1 MYIMRGWLFCLI
13 LFGCNQLQAQYY
25 FNDLM
30 ANIQTHKQYKLLR
43 ALKVKKIIATAQ
55 ESANS
60 TPETLL
66 TEEVST
72 DGKRII
78 IYTSLQNGKTSRT
91 TTQYEMGK
99 LKKSESNN
107 KGVESTTL
115 YSYNE
120 AGLPTLIQSTTKD
133 TFLSSLTGEAHQ
145 YYYKQDGSPDYAYI
159 IRNQSDTVRVNF
171 TTDNQKSVLEETW
184 TRRNKEIEKYY
195 YYYNDKQQLTDIV
208 RFNSKS
214 KKLLPDFVYTYNEAG
229 NIIQM
234 IQVPRTGNNY
244 ITWKYNYNEKGL
256 KTSENCF
263 NKEKQL
269 LGTVGYSYEY

>member
-1 MYIMRGWLFCLI
+1 MRGWLFCFI
-13 LFGCNQLQAQYY
+13 FFGCNQLQAQYY

-30 ANIQTHKQYKLLR
+30 ANIQTHRQYKLLR
-43 ALKVKKIIATAQ
+43 ALKVKKITATAQ

-66 TEEVST
+66 TEEIST

-78 IYTSLQNGKTSRT
+78 IYTYQQNGKTSRT

-107 KGVESTTL
+107 KGVESSTL

-120 AGLPTLIQSTTKD
+120 TGLPTLIQSTTKD
-133 TFLSSLTGEAHQ
+133 TFLSSITGEAHQ
-145 YYYKQDGSPDYAYI
+145 YYYKQDGSPDYAYV
-159 IRNQSDTVRVNF
+159 IRNQSDTILVNF
-171 TTDNQKSVLEETW
+171 TTDNQKLVLEEIW
-184 TRRNKEIEKYY
+184 TRRKKEIEKYY

-208 RFNSKS
+208 RFNAKS
-214 KKLLPDFVYTYNEAG
+214 NKLLPDFVYTYNEAG
-229 NIIQM
+229 NVIQM

-244 ITWKYNYNEKGL
+244 ITWKNIYNEKGL
-256 KTSENCF
+256 KTTENCF

-269 LGTVGYSYEY
+269 LGTIVFSYDY

>member
-1 MYIMRGWLFCLI
+1 MRGWLYCLI
-13 LFGCNQLQAQYY
+13 LFGSNQLQAQYY
-25 FNDLM
+25 YNDLL

-43 ALKVKKIIATAQ
+43 ALKVKKITATTQ

-60 TPETLL
+60 NPETLL
-66 TEEVST
+66 TEEIST

-78 IYTSLQNGKTSRT
+78 IYTALQNGKTTRT

-120 AGLPTLIQSTTKD
+120 AGLPSLIQSTTKD
-133 TFLSSLTGEAHQ
+133 TFLSTLTGEAHQ
-145 YYYKQDGSPDYAYI
+145 YFYKQDGSPDYAYI
-159 IRNQSDTVRVNF
+159 IRNQSDTVQVSF
-171 TTDNQKSVLEETW
+171 TTDNQKLVLEETW
-184 TRRNKEIEKYY
+184 TRRKKEIEKYY

-208 RFNSKS
+208 RFNAKLN
-214 KKLLPDFVYTYNEAG
+214 KLLPDFVYAYNEAG

-244 ITWKYNYNEKGL
+244 ITWKYIYNEKGL

>member
-1 MYIMRGWLFCLI
+1 MRGWLFCFI

-30 ANIQTHKQYKLLR
+30 ANIQTHRQYKLLR
-43 ALKVKKIIATAQ
+43 ALKVKKITASVQ

-60 TPETLL
+60 NPETLL

-78 IYTSLQNGKTSRT
+78 MYTSLQNGKTSRT
-91 TTQYEMGK
+91 TTLYEMGK

-145 YYYKQDGSPDYAYI
+145 YFYKQDGSPDYAYI

-214 KKLLPDFVYTYNEAG
+214 NKLLPDFVYTYNEAG
-229 NIIQM
+229 NVIQM

-244 ITWKYNYNEKGL
+244 ITWKYIYNEKGL
-256 KTSENCF
+256 KITENCF

-269 LGTVGYSYEY
+269 LGTVGYSYEF

>member
-1 MYIMRGWLFCLI
+1 MRGWLFCLI
-13 LFGCNQLQAQYY
+13 LFGCNQLQGQYY

-43 ALKVKKIIATAQ
+43 ALKVKKIIATVQ

-171 TTDNQKSVLEETW
+171 STDNQKSVLEETW
-184 TRRNKEIEKYY
+184 TRKNKEIEKYY

-214 KKLLPDFVYTYNEAG
+214 NKMLPDFVYTYNEAG
-229 NIIQM
+229 NVIQM
-234 IQVPRTGNNY
+234 IQVPRSGNNY

-269 LGTVGYSYEY
+269 VGTVGYSYEY

>member
-1 MYIMRGWLFCLI
+1 M
-13 LFGCNQLQAQYY
+13 NQYY
-25 FNDLM
+25 
-30 ANIQTHKQYKLLR
+30 T
-43 ALKVKKIIATAQ
+43 II
-55 ESANS
+55 
-60 TPETLL
+60 
-66 TEEVST
+66 
-72 DGKRII
+72 
-78 IYTSLQNGKTSRT
+78 
-91 TTQYEMGK
+91 
-99 LKKSESNN
+99 N

-133 TFLSSLTGEAHQ
+133 TFLSSITGEAHQ
-145 YYYKQDGSPDYAYI
+145 YFYKQDGSPDYAYI

-214 KKLLPDFVYTYNEAG
+214 NKLLPDFVYTYNEAG
-229 NIIQM
+229 NVIQM

-244 ITWKYNYNEKGL
+244 ITWKYIYNEKGL
-256 KTSENCF
+256 KITENCF

-269 LGTVGYSYEY
+269 LGTVGYSYEFWLYAYKKP

>member
-1 MYIMRGWLFCLI
+1 MRRWLFCLI
-13 LFGCNQLQAQYY
+13 LFGSNQLQAQYY
-25 FNDLM
+25 YNDLL

-43 ALKVKKIIATAQ
+43 ALKVKKITATAQ

-66 TEEVST
+66 TQEIST

-78 IYTSLQNGKTSRT
+78 IYTYQQNGKTSRT

-107 KGVESTTL
+107 KGVESSTL

-120 AGLPTLIQSTTKD
+120 TGLPTLIQSTTKD
-133 TFLSSLTGEAHQ
+133 TFLSSITGEAHQ
-145 YYYKQDGSPDYAYI
+145 YYYKQDGSPDYAYV
-159 IRNQSDTVRVNF
+159 IRNQSDTILVNF
-171 TTDNQKSVLEETW
+171 TTDNQKLVLEETW
-184 TRRNKEIEKYY
+184 TRRKKEIEKYY
-195 YYYNDKQQLTDIV
+195 YYYNEKQQLTDIV
-208 RFNSKS
+208 RFNSKLN
-214 KKLLPDFVYTYNEAG
+214 KLLPDFVYTYNESG
-229 NIIQM
+229 YIIQM
-234 IQVPRTGNNY
+234 IQVPRTSNNY
-244 ITWKYNYNEKGL
+244 ITWKYIYNDKGL
-256 KTSENCF
+256 KTTETCS

>member
-1 MYIMRGWLFCLI
+1 MRGWLFCFI

-30 ANIQTHKQYKLLR
+30 ANIQTHRQYKLLR
-43 ALKVKKIIATAQ
+43 ALKVKKITASVQ

-60 TPETLL
+60 NPETLL

-78 IYTSLQNGKTSRT
+78 MYTSLQNGKTSRT

-133 TFLSSLTGEAHQ
+133 TFLSSITGEAHQ
-145 YYYKQDGSPDYAYI
+145 YFYKQDGSPDYAYI

-214 KKLLPDFVYTYNEAG
+214 NKLLPDFVYTYNEAG
-229 NIIQM
+229 NVIQM

-244 ITWKYNYNEKGL
+244 ITWKYIYNEKGL
-256 KTSENCF
+256 KITENCF

-269 LGTVGYSYEY
+269 LGTVGYSYEF

>member
-1 MYIMRGWLFCLI
+1 MYIMRGWLFCFILI
-13 LFGCNQLQAQYY
+13 GCNQLQAQYY

-30 ANIQTHKQYKLLR
+30 ANIQTHRQYKLLR
-43 ALKVKKIIATAQ
+43 ALKVKKITASVQ

-60 TPETLL
+60 NPETLL

-78 IYTSLQNGKTSRT
+78 MYTSLQNGKTSRT

-133 TFLSSLTGEAHQ
+133 TFLSSITGEAHQ
-145 YYYKQDGSPDYAYI
+145 YFYKQDGSPDYAYI

-214 KKLLPDFVYTYNEAG
+214 NKLLPDFVYTYNEAG
-229 NIIQM
+229 NVIQM

-244 ITWKYNYNEKGL
+244 ITWKYIYNEKGL
-256 KTSENCF
+256 KITENCF

-269 LGTVGYSYEY
+269 LGTVGYSYEF

>member
-1 MYIMRGWLFCLI
+1 MRRWLFFLI
-13 LFGCNQLQAQYY
+13 LFGSNQLQAQYY
-25 FNDLM
+25 YNDLL

-43 ALKVKKIIATAQ
+43 ALKVKKITANAQ

-66 TEEVST
+66 TEEIST

-78 IYTSLQNGKTSRT
+78 IYTYQQNGKTSRT

-107 KGVESTTL
+107 KGVESSTL

-120 AGLPTLIQSTTKD
+120 TGLPTLIQSTTKD
-133 TFLSSLTGEAHQ
+133 TFLSSITGEAHQ
-145 YYYKQDGSPDYAYI
+145 YYYKQDGSPDYAYV
-159 IRNQSDTVRVNF
+159 IRNQSDTILVNF
-171 TTDNQKSVLEETW
+171 TTDNQKLVLEETW
-184 TRRNKEIEKYY
+184 TRRKKEIEKYY
-195 YYYNDKQQLTDIV
+195 YYYNEKQQLTDIV
-208 RFNSKS
+208 RFNSKLN
-214 KKLLPDFVYTYNEAG
+214 KLLPDFVYTYNESG
-229 NIIQM
+229 YIIQM
-234 IQVPRTGNNY
+234 IQVPRTSNNY
-244 ITWKYNYNEKGL
+244 ITWKYIYNEKGL
-256 KTSENCF
+256 KTTETCS

>member
-1 MYIMRGWLFCLI
+1 MRGWLFCFI

-30 ANIQTHKQYKLLR
+30 ANIQTQRQYKLLR
-43 ALKVKKIIATAQ
+43 ALKVKKITASVQ

-60 TPETLL
+60 NPETLL

-78 IYTSLQNGKTSRT
+78 MYTSLQNGKTSRT

-145 YYYKQDGSPDYAYI
+145 YFYKQDGSPDYAYI

-214 KKLLPDFVYTYNEAG
+214 NKLLPDFVYTYNEAG
-229 NIIQM
+229 NVIQM

-244 ITWKYNYNEKGL
+244 ITWKYIYNEKGL
-256 KTSENCF
+256 KITENCF

-269 LGTVGYSYEY
+269 LGTVGYSYEF

>member
-1 MYIMRGWLFCLI
+1 MRGWLFCLI

>member
-1 MYIMRGWLFCLI
+1 MRRWLFSLI
-13 LFGCNQLQAQYY
+13 LFGCCQLQAQYY

-30 ANIQTHKQYKLLR
+30 ANVQTHKQYKLLR
-43 ALKVKKIIATAQ
+43 ALKVKKITATAQ

-72 DGKRII
+72 DGKRIN

-91 TTQYEMGK
+91 STQYEMGK

-120 AGLPTLIQSTTKD
+120 TGLPTLIQSTTKD

-145 YYYKQDGSPDYAYI
+145 YFYKQDGSPDFAYI
-159 IRNQSDTVRVNF
+159 IRNQSDTVQVNF
-171 TTDNQKSVLEETW
+171 TTDNQKLVLEETW
-184 TRRNKEIEKYY
+184 TRRKKEIEKYY

-214 KKLLPDFVYTYNEAG
+214 NKLLPDFVYTYNEVG
-229 NIIQM
+229 NIVQM
-234 IQVPRTGNNY
+234 IQVPRNGNNY
-244 ITWKYNYNEKGL
+244 ITWKYVYNEKGL
-256 KTSENCF
+256 KITENCY

>member
-1 MYIMRGWLFCLI
+1 MRGWLFCLI

-25 FNDLM
+25 YNDLM

-78 IYTSLQNGKTSRT
+78 INTSLQNGKTSRT

>member
-1 MYIMRGWLFCLI
+1 MRGWLFCLI
-13 LFGCNQLQAQYY
+13 LFGSNQLQGQYY

-43 ALKVKKIIATAQ
+43 ALKVKKIIATVQ
-55 ESANS
+55 ESTNS

-66 TEEVST
+66 TEELST

-91 TTQYEMGK
+91 TTHYEMGK

-115 YSYNE
+115 YSYNV

-145 YYYKQDGSPDYAYI
+145 YFYKQDGSPDYAYI

-214 KKLLPDFVYTYNEAG
+214 NKMLPDFVYTYNEAG
-229 NIIQM
+229 NVIQM
-234 IQVPRTGNNY
+234 MQVPRSGNNY

>member
-1 MYIMRGWLFCLI
+1 MRGWLFCLI

-25 FNDLM
+25 YNDLL
-30 ANIQTHKQYKLLR
+30 ANTQTHKQYKLLR
-43 ALKVKKIIATAQ
+43 ALKVKKITAIAQ

-66 TEEVST
+66 TEEIST

-78 IYTSLQNGKTSRT
+78 IYTALQNGKTTRT
-91 TTQYEMGK
+91 ITQYEMGK

-107 KGVESTTL
+107 KGLESSTL
-115 YSYNE
+115 YSYHE
-120 AGLPTLIQSTTKD
+120 MGLPALIQSTTND
-133 TFLSSLTGEAHQ
+133 TFLSALTGEIHQ
-145 YYYKQDGSPDYAYI
+145 YFYKPDGSPDYAYI
-159 IRNQSDTVRVNF
+159 IRNQSDTVQVNF
-171 TTDNQKSVLEETW
+171 TTDNQKLVLEETW
-184 TRRNKEIEKYY
+184 TRRKKEIEKYY

-214 KKLLPDFVYTYNEAG
+214 NKLLPDFVYTYNEAG

-244 ITWKYNYNEKGL
+244 ITWKYIYNEKGL
-256 KTSENCF
+256 KTTENCF

-269 LGTVGYSYEY
+269 LGTVVFSYDY

>member
-1 MYIMRGWLFCLI
+1 MRGLLFCLI
-13 LFGCNQLQAQYY
+13 LFGCNQLQGQYY

-43 ALKVKKIIATAQ
+43 ALKVKKIIATVQ

-214 KKLLPDFVYTYNEAG
+214 NKMLPDFVYTYNEAG
-229 NIIQM
+229 NVIQM
-234 IQVPRTGNNY
+234 IQVPRSGNNY

-269 LGTVGYSYEY
+269 VGTVGYSYEY

>member
-1 MYIMRGWLFCLI
+1 MRGWLFCLI

-30 ANIQTHKQYKLLR
+30 ANIQTHRQYKLLR
-43 ALKVKKIIATAQ
+43 ALKVKKITASVQ

-60 TPETLL
+60 NPETLL
-66 TEEVST
+66 TEEVSS

-78 IYTSLQNGKTSRT
+78 MYTSLQNGKTSRT

-133 TFLSSLTGEAHQ
+133 TFLSSITGEAHQ
-145 YYYKQDGSPDYAYI
+145 YFYKQDGSPDYAYI

-214 KKLLPDFVYTYNEAG
+214 NKLLPDFVYTYNEAG
-229 NIIQM
+229 NVIQM

-244 ITWKYNYNEKGL
+244 ITWKYIYNEKGL
-256 KTSENCF
+256 KITENCF

-269 LGTVGYSYEY
+269 LGTVGYSYEF

>member
-1 MYIMRGWLFCLI
+1 MRRWLFCLI
-13 LFGCNQLQAQYY
+13 LFGSNQLQAQYY
-25 FNDLM
+25 YNDLL

-43 ALKVKKIIATAQ
+43 ALKVKKITATAQ

-66 TEEVST
+66 TEEISI

-78 IYTSLQNGKTSRT
+78 IYTYQQNGKTSRT

-107 KGVESTTL
+107 KGVESSTL

-120 AGLPTLIQSTTKD
+120 TGQPTLILSTTKD
-133 TFLSSLTGEAHQ
+133 TFLSSITGEAHQ
-145 YYYKQDGSPDYAYI
+145 YFYKQDGSPDYAYV
-159 IRNQSDTVRVNF
+159 IRNQSDTILVNF
-171 TTDNQKSVLEETW
+171 TTDNQKLVLEETW
-184 TRRNKEIEKYY
+184 TRRKKEIEKYY
-195 YYYNDKQQLTDIV
+195 YYYNDKQQLTDVV
-208 RFNSKS
+208 RFNTKLN
-214 KKLLPDFVYTYNEAG
+214 KLLPDFVYAYNESG
-229 NIIQM
+229 YIIQM
-234 IQVPRTGNNY
+234 IQVPRTSNNY
-244 ITWKYNYNEKGL
+244 ITWKYSYNEKGL
-256 KTSENCF
+256 KTSETCL

>member
-1 MYIMRGWLFCLI
+1 MRCWLFCLI
-13 LFGCNQLQAQYY
+13 LFGCNQLKAQYY
-25 FNDLM
+25 YNDLL

-43 ALKVKKIIATAQ
+43 VLKVKKITATAQ

-60 TPETLL
+60 NPETLL

-78 IYTSLQNGKTSRT
+78 IYTALQNGKTTRT

-120 AGLPTLIQSTTKD
+120 AGLPSLIQSTTKD
-133 TFLSSLTGEAHQ
+133 TFLSTLTGEAHQ
-145 YYYKQDGSPDYAYI
+145 YFYKQDGSPDYAYI
-159 IRNQSDTVRVNF
+159 IRNQSDTVQVSF
-171 TTDNQKSVLEETW
+171 TTDNQKLVLEETW
-184 TRRNKEIEKYY
+184 TRRKKEIEKYY

-208 RFNSKS
+208 RFNAKLN
-214 KKLLPDFVYTYNEAG
+214 KLLPDFVYAYNEAG

-244 ITWKYNYNEKGL
+244 ITWKYIYNEKGL
-256 KTSENCF
+256 KTTENCF

>member
-1 MYIMRGWLFCLI
+1 MRGWLFCFI

-25 FNDLM
+25 YNDLM

>member
-1 MYIMRGWLFCLI
+1 MRRWLFFLI
-13 LFGCNQLQAQYY
+13 LFGSNQLQAQYY
-25 FNDLM
+25 YNDLL

-43 ALKVKKIIATAQ
+43 ALKVKKITATAQ

-66 TEEVST
+66 TEEIST

-78 IYTSLQNGKTSRT
+78 IYTYQQNGKTSRT

-107 KGVESTTL
+107 KGVESSTL

-120 AGLPTLIQSTTKD
+120 TGLPTLIQSTTKD
-133 TFLSSLTGEAHQ
+133 TFLSSITGEAHQ
-145 YYYKQDGSPDYAYI
+145 YYYKQDGSPDYAYV
-159 IRNQSDTVRVNF
+159 IRNQSDTILVNF
-171 TTDNQKSVLEETW
+171 TTDNQKLVLEETW
-184 TRRNKEIEKYY
+184 TRRKKEIEKYY
-195 YYYNDKQQLTDIV
+195 YYYNEKQQLTDIV
-208 RFNSKS
+208 RFNSKLN
-214 KKLLPDFVYTYNEAG
+214 KLLPDFVYTYNESG
-229 NIIQM
+229 YIIQM
-234 IQVPRTGNNY
+234 IQVPRTSNNY
-244 ITWKYNYNEKGL
+244 ITWKYIYNEKGL
-256 KTSENCF
+256 KTTETCS

>member
-1 MYIMRGWLFCLI
+1 MRGWLFCFI

-30 ANIQTHKQYKLLR
+30 ANIQTHRQYKLLR
-43 ALKVKKIIATAQ
+43 ALKVKKITASVQ

-60 TPETLL
+60 NPETLL

-72 DGKRII
+72 DGRRII
-78 IYTSLQNGKTSRT
+78 MYTSLQNGKTSRT

-145 YYYKQDGSPDYAYI
+145 YFYKQDGSPDYAYI

-214 KKLLPDFVYTYNEAG
+214 NKLLPDFVYTYNEAG
-229 NIIQM
+229 NVIQM

-244 ITWKYNYNEKGL
+244 ITWKYIYNEKGL
-256 KTSENCF
+256 KITENCF

-269 LGTVGYSYEY
+269 LGTVGYSYEF

>member
-1 MYIMRGWLFCLI
+1 MRGWLFCLI

-244 ITWKYNYNEKGL
+244 ITWKYNYNDKGL